1 MGIEITNRT
10 QAEVQRIEADIRDLG
25 VCVIKEQQ
33 LKLLFA
39 DKECNSK
46 LFVLLVSLAYVNA
59 NGALSFSPTT
69 EMSAL
74 LRSLDQTKL
83 RWTRRPQSL
92 EVTNSAW
99 CPPKR

>member
-10 QAEVQRIEADIRDLG
+10 QAEVQRIEADIRDHG

-46 LFVLLVSLAYVNA
+46 LFVLLASLAR
-59 NGALSFSPTT
+59 
-69 EMSAL
+69 E
-74 LRSLDQTKL
+74 RE
-83 RWTRRPQSL
+83 WSL
-92 EVTNSAW
+92 EFQPHNGDVRIAPLSGSN
-99 CPPKR
+99 